1 MYAPT
6 THQPSSKF
14 IEIET
19 THSTFRDRTPVD
31 QQKMSIPN
39 QPSTS
44 NDYVP
49 LDPDL
54 FNPDIVG
61 EANSFPGPDENF
73 YPSEELIW
81 DDIDQNDLDYET
93 EEEFSGEEEQLGFKG
108 SFRSKK
114 IGTATNKRSIRELA
128 GSSGD
133 DGEDGQDDEESGGED
148 EDSDQE
154 SDPGD
159 LRRLIG
165 AIHGQEGNQGNSSH
179 GILGKEWDR
188 SMDQEL
194 NELKEAEEAMRPGKR
209 KRFKLRGEP
218 ELSVEVSVL
227 LGKANLAFIEKKY
240 DEAIPVFE
248 EIVRIEPMC
257 RMAWNNLGAIY
268 QDMGD
273 FERSSQFRIIGAH
286 LTPKSADIW
295 KELASESRQHGL
307 LSQAIYCYSEA
318 IKGTKN
324 DVESMWDRSYLLFEV
339 GRSRQAL
346 AGYLAILKISPHNPD
361 VLREVAHLCATTD
374 EKELPIRLFQDALKH
389 YQSMIITPPAEW
401 LTDGFGLEHI
411 QILVR
416 LMIESRSSSVRTA
429 QPTDHSGPEDQEQLH
444 QHYYD
449 TLKLIKQATRWLQGR
464 LDPTRPDF
472 LDWDLLEDDRE
483 YDPLRKNR
491 EAWEYLPDPRYE
503 ESPTYPLTNELR
515 TYLGICRLYIG
526 DEDEAALHF
535 DMIKSLGIEENAE
548 LCMSIG
554 DAYCECAQWDEA
566 LDFYHEL
573 AENDSTNNAKLWHK
587 IGRCYRHLGNLE
599 GALECF
605 EAVAETDSLDLLAK
619 TQLAELYEQLGF
631 RQKALDM
638 VNDLIELRRKAR
650 ETGVSIENELT
661 STNGNPSRANTL
673 ASRTAASRS
682 LAERRID
689 EELLTQ
695 KYVKTYDK
703 LETISSKLATDPA
716 SDGLSLMT
724 EYVRLATPLVEGFRE
739 TPALFPCVLSA
750 KFGGLNTTAPRS
762 GKRDETT
769 AKSSANPEETVHPET
784 AQEFRGI
791 RFANWVRI
799 FVYYAFSCAK
809 MDQVD
814 EACEVLGHVMRAPTF
829 RQSAP
834 MQQVLRLAYAASCLA
849 KGDFI
854 ETVDTIRWLSAR
866 MPYHND
872 LVRLINALL
881 SRGFEQ
887 SVAFFNTNTQKW
899 LLRQIQIIDGYIGKP
914 HSRPGYRNLN
924 DDDDGDDVMDQDAE
938 STAVQASQLTR
949 QERAHPNE
957 AMMKKQMMKDDEGEE
972 ENDSYW
978 KPSKFKPT
986 KLSPVFLITF
996 AQILAGTRSFKSAI
1010 VYYLRIR
1017 ESYPDEPLINLL
1029 LAITYVQRAMQ
1040 RQTDNRHHQI
1050 VQGLAFFEHYRAV
1063 RHKEFGQEVEFNL
1076 GRIYHGLGLSSLAIT
1091 HYNRVLALAPLL
1103 HQSSPSSQDPQSSSE
1118 PPTDLSNL
1126 AAYNLV
1132 LIYSTSGSPDLA
1144 HRLTCQYLTV

>member
-1 MYAPT
+1 MAISS
-6 THQPSSKF
+6 HPSA
-14 IEIET
+14 
-19 THSTFRDRTPVD
+19 
-31 QQKMSIPN
+31 
-39 QPSTS
+39 S
-44 NDYVP
+44 NSNVP

-54 FNPDIVG
+54 FNPEIVG
-61 EANSFPGPDENF
+61 ETNFFPGPDENF
-73 YPSEELIW
+73 NPNEELTW

-93 EEEFSGEEEQLGFKG
+93 EEEFSEEEEQLGFKG
-108 SFRSKK
+108 NSRERKAA
-114 IGTATNKRSIRELA
+114 ITNKRNIRDLA
-128 GSSGD
+128 ASSGE
-133 DGEDGQDDEESGGED
+133 DGEDGQDDDESLGED

-154 SDPGD
+154 SDPDD

-165 AIHGQEGNQGNSSH
+165 AIHGREENLGTDGH
-179 GILGKEWDR
+179 DILAKEWDR

-194 NELKEAEEAMRPGKR
+194 NELKEAEEAMRPGRR
-209 KRFKLRGEP
+209 KKFKLRGEP
-218 ELSVEVSVL
+218 ELSVEVSIL

-240 DEAIPVFE
+240 EEAIPVFE

-318 IKGTKN
+318 IKASKN

-361 VLREVAHLCATTD
+361 VLREVAQLCATTG
-374 EKELPIRLFQDALKH
+374 ETELPIKLLQDALKH
-389 YQSMIITPPAEW
+389 YQSVVISPSAEW
-401 LTDGFGLEHI
+401 LADGFGLEHI
-411 QILVR
+411 QMLVR
-416 LMIESRSSSVRTA
+416 LLIKSRSSSVTTA
-429 QPTDHSGPEDQEQLH
+429 QPSDSSGPEDQEQIH
-444 QHYYD
+444 QHYFE

-464 LDPTRPDF
+464 LDPNRPDF

-483 YDPLRKNR
+483 YDPVRQSR
-491 EAWEYLPDPRYE
+491 EAWDYLPDTRYE
-503 ESPTYPLTNELR
+503 ESQTYPLANELR

-535 DMIKSLGIEENAE
+535 DIIKSLGVEENAE
-548 LCMSIG
+548 FCMSIG
-554 DAYCECAQWDEA
+554 DAYCECSQWDEA

-573 AENDSTNNAKLWHK
+573 AENDSTNNARLWHK

-605 EAVAETDSLDLLAK
+605 EAVAETDPLDLIAK

-650 ETGVSIENELT
+650 ESGVCGGQGRFNV
-661 STNGNPSRANTL
+661 L
-673 ASRTAASRS
+673 ASRTAGSRS

-695 KYVKTYDK
+695 KYAKTYDK
-703 LETISSKLATDPA
+703 LETISSKLATDP
-716 SDGLSLMT
+716 SPDKLSLMT
-724 EYVRLATPLVEGFRE
+724 EYVRLASPLVEGFRE
-739 TPALFPCVLSA
+739 TPALFPCVLST
-750 KFGGLNTTAPRS
+750 KYGGLNPPASRS
-762 GKRDETT
+762 AKRDEST
-769 AKSSANPEETVHPET
+769 AKISANQDEAVNSET

-791 RFANWVRI
+791 RFTNWVRI

-809 MDQVD
+809 VDQVD

-834 MQQVLRLAYAASCLA
+834 MQQVLRLAYASSCLV

-854 ETVDTIRWLSAR
+854 ETVDTIRWLSMR
-866 MPYHND
+866 LPYHND

-881 SRGFEQ
+881 CRGSEQ
-887 SVAFFNTNTQKW
+887 SIAFFNTNTQKW
-899 LLRQIQIIDGYIGKP
+899 LLRQIQIIDGYIGEP
-914 HSRPGYRNLN
+914 HSRLDFRNLN
-924 DDDDGDDVMDQDAE
+924 ENDEDDGIDQVNE
-938 STAVQASQLTR
+938 STAQADQPTR
-949 QERAHPNE
+949 SERAHPKE
-957 AMMKKQMMKDDEGEE
+957 VMMKKQMMKEDEGDE

-986 KLSPVFLITF
+986 KISPIFLLTF

-1063 RHKEFGQEVEFNL
+1063 RRKEFGQEVEFNL
-1076 GRIYHGLGLSSLAIT
+1076 GRIYHGLGLTSLAIT
-1091 HYNRVLALAPLL
+1091 HYNRVLALAPST
-1103 HQSSPSSQDPQSSSE
+1103 HQLSPSSEDSPLSPD
-1118 PPTDLSNL
+1118 PPTDLSGL